1 MMLDRPYR
9 VESEWLGH
17 LGKPQFIAVNLG
29 VGKSVVGILE
39 SCSVTYVHDVLLCIF
54 GRRRYPCT
62 AVVPSQAA
70 EANYS
75 FSAVFNH
82 LSI

>member
-29 VGKSVVGILE
+29 VGKGVVGILE
-39 SCSVTYVHDVLLCIF
+39 SCSVAYVHDVLLCILA
-54 GRRRYPCT
+54 
-62 AVVPSQAA
+62 AVVIRVRPWCRHGPRKPTI
-70 EANYS
+70 
-75 FSAVFNH
+75 H
-82 LSI
+82 LAQYATIFP